1 MPYPWGC
8 GLTLVLAVVWM
19 GVAMATDVVQCCSVG
34 MWVACQLAKPS
45 VSSLGHN
52 AAMFTTVGPSP
63 HPLGA
68 MLSPAY
74 PCKQGDVSASACG
87 SVGNDGVHVHKYQA
101 IAGIQ

>member
-1 MPYPWGC
+1 M
-8 GLTLVLAVVWM
+8 LAVVWM

-68 MLSPAY
+68 VCSPPLTRASKEMLVLALVAVLAMMVY
-74 PCKQGDVSASACG
+74 MCTNTKQ
-87 SVGNDGVHVHKYQA
+87 
-101 IAGIQ
+101 